1 MAYRFLFLAL
11 ALFTARPEARAET
24 IRATLLHLN
33 DVYEITPVQG
43 GKQGGLARVATIRK
57 ALKGVNPNTYTFLGG
72 DCFSPSALGTAVVG
86 GKPLAGRQMVAVMN
100 AVGLDFATFGNH
112 EFDLNE
118 EQFHERLR
126 ESRFCW
132 FSGNVRNATGGP
144 FPATSEQLVLRVPG
158 KQGGTFR
165 IGVIGLT
172 LDSNRKPYVS
182 YLDPIRTARE
192 QVRQLAGRVDAIVA
206 LTHLSLEEDTA
217 LAVAVPEIDAILG
230 GHEHENVQVW
240 RGIDFTPILK
250 ADANARSV
258 YVLDLTFDTVT
269 RRLKMGSRLKTIT
282 ESIPEDPAVKRVA
295 YQWVKRG
302 FDAFRRSGF
311 KPEEVVARVPEPLD
325 GTEASVRN
333 RPTNLGEI
341 VAQAMI
347 RAFPHAELAF
357 YNGGSIRIDDVI
369 PPGPLTQYD
378 VIRILP
384 FGGNINLVEITGS
397 TLIRALR
404 QGYEN
409 RGQGGYFQV
418 ANLSRDQNGAWL
430 AKGEPIDPER
440 RYRVVIND
448 FLLTGRERGLDFLK
462 PDGVNVG
469 PVTPGP
475 DIRFALI
482 DELKARWSAGN
493 TKVNH

>member
-1 MAYRFLFLAL
+1 MAYRVLIVVSLLFAVC
-11 ALFTARPEARAET
+11 PSARAEE
-24 IRATLLHLN
+24 IRATLLHVN
-33 DVYEITPVQG
+33 DVYEITAVQG
-43 GKQGGLARVATIRK
+43 GKQGGLARVATVRK
-57 ALKGVNPNTYTFLGG
+57 ALMRINPHTYTLLGG
-72 DCFSPSALGTAVVG
+72 DCFSPSALGTAVVD
-86 GKPLAGRQMVAVMN
+86 GKPLAGRQMVAVLN

-118 EQFHERLR
+118 DQFHERLR
-126 ESRFCW
+126 ESRFRW
-132 FSGNVRNATGGP
+132 FSGNVRNVTGAL
-144 FPATSEQLVLRVPG
+144 FANTSEHIILRVPG

-172 LDSNRKPYVS
+172 LDSNRKPYVT
-182 YLDPIRTARE
+182 YLDPIATARD
-192 QVRQLAGRVDAIVA
+192 QVRKLAGHVDAIVA
-206 LTHLSLEEDTA
+206 LTHLSLDEDTA
-217 LAVAVPEIDAILG
+217 LAVAVPEIDVILG
-230 GHEHENVQVW
+230 GHEHENVQIW

-269 RRLKMGSRLKTIT
+269 RRLKMGPRLKTIT
-282 ESIPEDPAVKRVA
+282 ESIPEDPDVA
-295 YQWVKRG
+295 RIASQWVQRG

-311 KPEEVVARVPEPLD
+311 KPEEMVARVPEPLD

-333 RPTNLGEI
+333 RPTNLGELI
-341 VAQAMI
+341 AQAML
-347 RAFPHAELAF
+347 RAFPNAELAF

-369 PPGPLTQYD
+369 PPGPLSQYD

-384 FGGNINLVEITGS
+384 FGGNINLVEMKGS
-397 TLIRALR
+397 TLVRALT
-404 QGYEN
+404 QGYGN
-409 RGQGGYFQV
+409 RGQGGYFQM
-418 ANLSRDQNGAWL
+418 ANITRDLNGSWRAN
-430 AKGEPIDPER
+430 GDPIHPER

-462 PDGVNVG
+462 PDGVSVG

-482 DELKARWSAGN
+482 NELKARWP
-493 TKVNH
+493 